1 MVNQTFW
8 KFFVPYYMSTVCT
21 VHLLFPLRN
30 SAPNLNLNFSYIQ
43 WSYLFKS
50 QYFNVPISWS
60 LCCFIWISHMLSL
73 NRLIKP
79 ISARWLKCITSF
91 ILTSN
96 TRSPKAKSKWSK
108 NKTKQNK
115 TKKAKSLGQR
125 DHYYLYWPRK
135 WAWMNFVTHF
145 LSFHQ
150 TVNLSLIISGC
161 IFHSVFLNLLLSFS
175 LLWRMNI

>member
-1 MVNQTFW
+1 
-8 KFFVPYYMSTVCT
+8 MSTVCT

-73 NRLIKP
+73 KRLIKP

-115 TKKAKSLGQR
+115 TKQKSQITRTTG
-125 DHYYLYWPRK
+125 
-135 WAWMNFVTHF
+135 
-145 LSFHQ
+145 
-150 TVNLSLIISGC
+150 
-161 IFHSVFLNLLLSFS
+161 S
-175 LLWRMNI
+175 LLFILTTEMSLDEFCHTLSVISSDYQPFSHNFCTYVSFTPFS